1 MKTTAAPKPT
11 LAVLGKRDIELGPF
25 AIGEAPQE
33 QNPWSH
39 WRLRT
44 DEDGIAWLLFDKK
57 DSSANTLSE
66 GELTELNALLEK
78 LERDHPRG
86 LVIRSAKR
94 SGFIAGADIAQFR
107 GVTDPAQIEATLTRG
122 HAVLDRLD
130 RLPLPTV
137 AVIHGYC
144 LG

>member
-1 MKTTAAPKPT
+1 MTKSPASKPT
-11 LAVLGKRDIELGPF
+11 LAILGIRNLELGPF
-25 AIGEAPQE
+25 AIDEAPQE
-33 QNPWSH
+33 PGPWAN

-66 GELTELNALLEK
+66 DVLTELNAVLEK
-78 LERDHPRG
+78 IERDHPRG

-107 GVTDPAQIEATLTRG
+107 GVTDPAAIEATLTRG

-130 RLPLPTV
+130 RLARSTV
-137 AVIHGYC
+137 AGIRR
-144 LG
+144 

>member
-1 MKTTAAPKPT
+1 MKTSPAPTPV
-11 LAVLGKRDIELGPF
+11 LAIIGKRDLELGPF
-25 AIGEAPQE
+25 AIDEAPQE
-33 QNPWSH
+33 PGPWAH

-66 GELTELNALLEK
+66 DVLTELNAVLEK

-107 GVTDPAQIEATLTRG
+107 GVTDPAPIGR
-122 HAVLDRLD
+122 R
-130 RLPLPTV
+130 
-137 AVIHGYC
+137 
-144 LG
+144 